1 MGRSASLFGVLGS
14 VLLGFSLA
22 STFVLPLDSWYVVGN
37 FALGGLLLLAYVVF
51 GFESFRALFGQ
62 RSTRYGAGAVVYT
75 ALFVALLVGL
85 NYLGTRYHHRWDVTE
100 AGVYTLSPQ
109 SRRVVEDLAK
119 TLQMTAFVEGGIDPG
134 LEALLDTYRYA
145 APEHV
150 EARLV
155 DPDREPVLVDQMK
168 ITSAP
173 SIHLAYANES
183 FVVTKPSEETI
194 TNGIIRVAGAQ
205 KKTVYFLQGFGQ
217 LPVDDEADP
226 KGYSAAKLALE
237 QENYD
242 VRTAVWPA
250 LETIPADAD
259 AVVIPGIGE
268 GVSDHSLSIL
278 ERYLDGGGHL
288 VVAVGP
294 REGDARLTTL
304 LARWGAKLGDDIVI
318 DQELQ
323 LFSGPRLGVQPLSN
337 DYGAH
342 PITEGFRGYAVFPQ
356 TRTVEADATGKNG
369 VVATGLVKTGPSSW
383 AETQVDAVFDDG
395 LANLDGEDRRG
406 PVTVAVAIEATL
418 ADMGKS
424 APAEGDGKARLVVFG
439 TPLFAVNQQLTQRG
453 VNGDLFLNAIGWLVG
468 QEELVS
474 VRPRSIRSSRAE
486 LTAEQAT
493 SFFYLSVLFIP
504 EFLVLLG
511 VAVSWR
517 RRSR

>member
-1 MGRSASLFGVLGS
+1 MGRSASLFGVLGT
-14 VLLGFSLA
+14 VLLGFSLLSA
-22 STFVLPLDSWYVVGN
+22 FVLPVDSWYVVGN

-62 RSTRYGAGAVVYT
+62 RSTRYGAGAIVYT
-75 ALFVALLVGL
+75 VLFVVLLIGV

-109 SRRVVEDLAK
+109 SHRVVEELSG
-119 TLQMTAFVEGGIDPG
+119 TLTMTAFVEAGLDPD

-150 EARLV
+150 EMRLV

-168 ITSAP
+168 ITAVP
-173 SIHLAYANES
+173 SINLAYGNES
-183 FVVTKPSEETI
+183 FVVTKPSEEAI

-205 KKTVYFLQGFGQ
+205 KKVVYFLQGFGQ
-217 LPVDDEADP
+217 LDVDDDADP

-242 VRTAVWPA
+242 VRTAVWPS
-250 LETIPADAD
+250 LEKLPADAN
-259 AVVIPGIGE
+259 AVVIPGVGQ
-268 GVSDHSLSIL
+268 GVSDHAIAIL
-278 ERYLDGGGHL
+278 DTYLDGGGHL
-288 VVAVGP
+288 AVAIGP
-294 REGDARLTTL
+294 REGDDRLTAL
-304 LARWGAKLGDDIVI
+304 LARWGAKLGEDIVI

-337 DYGAH
+337 DYGTH

-356 TRTVEADATGKNG
+356 TRTVEPDATGKKG
-369 VVATGLVKTGPSSW
+369 LTATGLVKTGPSSW
-383 AETQVDAVFDDG
+383 AETQVDAVFDEG
-395 LANLDGEDRRG
+395 LANLDADDRRG
-406 PVTVAVAIEATL
+406 PVTVAVASEATL
-418 ADMGKS
+418 VEMGRP

-439 TPLFAVNQQLTQRG
+439 TPLFAINQQLTQRG
-453 VNGDLFLNAIGWLVG
+453 VNADLFLNAIGWLVG
-468 QEELVS
+468 QEELVA
-474 VRPRSIRSSRAE
+474 VRPRSVRSSRAE